1 MRFIISKLQLFR
13 DIVRRE
19 LGRLLLDRNKSV
31 PNDIHQ
37 SQSILFLR
45 NDAKLGD
52 AIVSSAVIKKIR
64 KYRPDI
70 RIKVLTTESMAPL
83 FKEHFGV
90 DEVYIMSKRPSYS
103 EMRAVCR
110 QVGDIDIVWTLNR
123 AMKMKDIYFL
133 KHLRSKF
140 NVGIDDKV
148 KLINVNI
155 EQQTSGKHFAHKFD
169 YLATLLRIDK
179 PQESYMVPLVGESL
193 AHAKK
198 FLDSRKIEK
207 YILFNPFGSG
217 SERKLNETNIRKVVK
232 TLADAYPDRKVV
244 VLSSPETK
252 NMLDDMNID
261 CSNYVH
267 FDQSRSIYDAI
278 AAVYYADGVVS
289 VDTSIVHI
297 ASGLGK
303 AQVAIYRDDQENYNH
318 WNPCSQHAKSL
329 IVKGAVNNLSIK
341 EFSLV
346 VSKID
351 KYMNINNDADN
362 LA

>member
-19 LGRLLLDRNKSV
+19 LGLLLLDANKPV
-31 PNDIHQ
+31 PNDIHK

-70 RIKVLTTESMAPL
+70 RIKVLTTESMATL

-103 EMRAVCR
+103 EMRTVCR
-110 QVGDIDIVWTLNR
+110 EVGDIDIVWTLNR

-169 YLATLLRIDK
+169 YLSTLLRIDK
-179 PQESYMVPLVGESL
+179 PQESYMVPLVDDSL

-198 FLDSRKIEK
+198 FLDSREIDKF
-207 YILFNPFGSG
+207 ILFNPFGSG
-217 SERKLNETNIRKVVK
+217 SERKLNETNIRKVIK
-232 TLADAYPDRKVV
+232 TLGKIFPDRKVV

-252 NMLDDMNID
+252 VMLDEMNID
-261 CSNYVH
+261 CPNYIH

-278 AAVYYADGVVS
+278 AAVNLSKMVVS

-297 ASGLGK
+297 ASGLSK
-303 AQVAIYRDDQENYNH
+303 QQIAIYSEDNVNFSNWHPNSTLSEVVI
-318 WNPCSQHAKSL
+318 AKGRVNSFDL
-329 IVKGAVNNLSIK
+329 NDFVIRANNLK
-341 EFSLV
+341 ESEA
-346 VSKID
+346 I
-351 KYMNINNDADN
+351 
-362 LA
+362 